1 MFFSTI
7 LASTFLNPKDQEE
20 SDRLFQTSTFLNPK
34 DQEESLFFYDLCH
47 NFPTFRNPKD
57 PEEFNNNITMD
68 KQQLEKYSSAFTLSD
83 MEIFIFPELLYA
95 LVLANIM
102 SPEIWKWRDD
112 PWFSGIQKMGPLK
125 KIHRLKQYIMDH
137 YNFNL
142 DLETWGLTDKETEIQ
157 RFKDFTDFDLLARSN
172 ALFGYEGDK
181 YYFDIDIRKHF
192 GLDQY
197 DTDIIPYWKTETVEA
212 MNAFRFKPEY
222 SSGAGECVSLACL
235 YAAALFI
242 VTEIPLEKIYLMGTP
257 LHSQNF
263 ILIDEGVLTNNR
275 RIVTKSMWY
284 NGTEL
289 SALARRALE
298 HEQVTVV
305 AHHTGYIHATYPE
318 ATIDPHSYEL
328 FRNQIAHFLQT
339 NVNFEFFINFLRDY
353 SKYQKMF
360 QVSYPCR
367 GFNKYITLEKAY
379 SYEHGSK
386 NRLGEKNG
394 RKLLCEMEEE
404 DFYLQPIDARF
415 ILDAEDPLFIES
427 SLNDFQKNI
436 QLKFPKISDNNA
448 FLTDMKRFF
457 HTVPKLPSTNKS
469 FLPSHPLTLLPS
481 QSREEIIS
489 YLSTIRKPEARSQK
503 PEANIA
509 DLAFYAGRFMD
520 SCNWEPFFKAAFER
534 NPVSI
539 DYFRDTDIDVIYQEL
554 LSWPDES
561 IYSENRLALPD
572 EVVNFKRGDGIEKA
586 ITLVNILKTRHFK
599 VKTEKKEN
607 LMSVKTDHE
616 KYEFNTNKLLKMPLI
631 NL

>member
-1 MFFSTI
+1 M
-7 LASTFLNPKDQEE
+7 E
-20 SDRLFQTSTFLNPK
+20 
-34 DQEESLFFYDLCH
+34 
-47 NFPTFRNPKD
+47 
-57 PEEFNNNITMD
+57 

-83 MEIFIFPELLYA
+83 MEIFLFPDLLYA

-112 PWFSGIQKMGPLK
+112 SWFSGITKMGTLK
-125 KIHRLKQYIMDH
+125 KIHRLKQYVMDH

-157 RFKDFTDFDLLARSN
+157 RFKEFIDIDLLSKSN

-192 GLDQY
+192 GLDKY

-212 MNAFRFKPEY
+212 MNAFRYKQGYEA
-222 SSGAGECVSLACL
+222 GAGECVSLACL

-242 VTEIPLEKIYLMGTP
+242 VAEIPLEKIFLMGTP

-263 ILIDEGVLTNNR
+263 ILVDEGVLTNNR

-305 AHHTGYIHATYPE
+305 AHHTGYIHAIYAE
-318 ATIDPHSYEL
+318 ATIDPIPYNFFKDQL
-328 FRNQIAHFLQT
+328 THFLAT
-339 NVNFEFFINFLRDY
+339 KVNFELFINFLRDY
-353 SKYQKMF
+353 SKHQKLF

-367 GFNKYITLEKAY
+367 GFNKYISLEKAF

-404 DFYLQPIDARF
+404 DFYLQPIDSHF
-415 ILDAEDPLFIES
+415 ILDADDPLYKES
-427 SLNDFQKNI
+427 PLNDFLINLQS
-436 QLKFPKISDNNA
+436 KFPKLSENKQFISDV
-448 FLTDMKRFF
+448 KKFF

-469 FLPSHPLTLLPS
+469 FTPSYPLALSPSRHLTLLTA
-481 QSREEIIS
+481 QTREEIIT
-489 YLSTIRKPEARSQK
+489 YLSTIRHLSPT
-503 PEANIA
+503 A
-509 DLAFYAGRFMD
+509 DLAFYTGRYMD
-520 SCNWEPFFKAAFER
+520 SCNWEPFLKAAFER

-539 DYFRDTDIDVIYQEL
+539 DYFREMNIDSIYQEL
-554 LSWPDES
+554 ISWSEES
-561 IYSENRLALPD
+561 IYSDNRLALPD

-586 ITLVNILKTRHFK
+586 ITLLNILKVRNKSANPTIESLQQE
-599 VKTEKKEN
+599 VIIKTDEKKF
-607 LMSVKTDHE
+607 V
-616 KYEFNTNKLLKMPLI
+616 FQTNKSLKIPILHHSGFGD
-631 NL
+631 